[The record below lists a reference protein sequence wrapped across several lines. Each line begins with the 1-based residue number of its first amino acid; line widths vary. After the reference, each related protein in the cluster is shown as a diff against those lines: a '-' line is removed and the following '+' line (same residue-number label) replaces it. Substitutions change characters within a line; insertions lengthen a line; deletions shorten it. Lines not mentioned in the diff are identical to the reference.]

1 MHSEA
6 CFGSCFL
13 PAVKERMAESSTA
26 TMVKSFLTKQVD
38 WGEVLEGGAF
48 LLLLLLLLLMVR

>member
-1 MHSEA
+1 VGKLQSKA
-6 CFGSCFL
+6 CFGFL

-38 WGEVLEGGAF
+38 WGEVSEGGAF
-48 LLLLLLLLLMVR
+48 LLPLLLLMVR

>member
-1 MHSEA
+1 
-6 CFGSCFL
+6 
-13 PAVKERMAESSTA
+13 MAESSTA